1 MGSEMCIRD
10 RDTLS
15 GTDAEELDAAS
26 AEAEGADGSTPSSG
40 KSSATSVATE
50 VAVAAEKWLKG
61 QRSN

>member
-1 MGSEMCIRD
+1 VLFR
-10 RDTLS
+10 S
-15 GTDAEELDAAS
+15 GKET
-26 AEAEGADGSTPSSG
+26 DGSTPSSG